1 MNHLVPMLAR
11 ALPAALVLAIAG
23 ALAPPAYADHTP
35 YARTTPATRVSDT
48 TATLAGVIV
57 RGSGTLYQF
66 EYGVDRY
73 DQYTPIKSV
82 GSSTGE
88 RPVSAVVTGL
98 KPGTAYHFRLV
109 ALGWGGAGIGADQT
123 FTTGPAVPPPAA
135 PAAPA
140 APVVAPLP
148 APVAPAP
155 LPVAPPVIGKTMNVA
170 PVSGTVAVRAPG
182 QTAFTPLAAN
192 GSVPVGAVVDTRAGT
207 VQVTSAL
214 AGGRTQAGTFHGAV
228 FQVRQAAH
236 GTGMTDLVLR
246 GGDFGACP
254 KRGSRAAGRAA
265 AVSRRKP
272 PVRKLWAQDKGGRFR
287 THGRNSVATVRG
299 TRWVTTDTCAGTRT
313 TVTEGAVAVRDLRR
327 KKTVVVRAGRSYLAR
342 SR

>member
-11 ALPAALVLAIAG
+11 ILSAALVLAITG
-23 ALAPPAYADHTP
+23 ALAPAAHASTTP
-35 YARTTPATRVSDT
+35 YARTTPATGVSDT
-48 TATLAGVIV
+48 SATLTGVIV

-66 EYGVDRY
+66 EYGIDRY
-73 DQYTPIKSV
+73 DRYTPIKSV
-82 GSSTGE
+82 GSSFGE

-98 KPGTAYHFRLV
+98 KPGVTYHFRLV
-109 ALGWGGAGIGADQT
+109 ALGWGGAGIGADRT
-123 FTTGPAVPPPAA
+123 FTTGPAVPPAAA

-140 APVVAPLP
+140 AAPIP
-148 APVAPAP
+148 APVASAAA
-155 LPVAPPVIGKTMNVA
+155 PVAPPVIGKTMNVA
-170 PVSGTVAVRAPG
+170 PVSGTVTVRAPG
-182 QTAFTPLAAN
+182 EAGFTPLAAN
-192 GSVPVGAVVDTRAGT
+192 GAMPVGAVVDARAGT
-207 VQVTSAL
+207 VELTSAL
-214 AGGRTQAGTFHGAV
+214 ASGGTQAGTFHGAV
-228 FQVRQAAH
+228 FQVRQAA
-236 GTGMTDLVLR
+236 GGNGMTDLVLR

-254 KRGSRAAGRAA
+254 QRRSRATGRAAG
-265 AVSRRKP
+265 VTRRKP
-272 PVRKLWAQDKGGRFR
+272 PVRKLWGQDKGGRFR